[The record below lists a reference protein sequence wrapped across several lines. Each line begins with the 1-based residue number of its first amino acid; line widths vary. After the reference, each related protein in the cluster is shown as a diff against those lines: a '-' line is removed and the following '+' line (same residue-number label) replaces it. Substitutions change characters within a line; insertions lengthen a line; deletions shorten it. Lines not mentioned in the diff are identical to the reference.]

1 MPQRVLVPVEPT
13 PETPNHRCRLEI
25 SARLER
31 RTHSAGIAWRVTAGG
46 GSQPVQAR
54 TLRAIPTLMAAE
66 LAAVRDGLRAAA
78 KLGCGDLLVHV
89 PDPRL
94 VALLRGQP
102 SPGLRRVEASAERL
116 KALLRPFPSA
126 RFEARF
132 AADPTVVH
140 AAGEAL
146 DVGLH
151 AAALR
156 EEHRVYVMER
166 IMARAR
172 EVRLRRTDSGWLAN
186 DRYRVQLDPMRCECP
201 AWAARWAKAPLG
213 ARRAQR
219 LPCKHLVALAMREGI
234 SVPSDLAQLARKA
247 RE

>member
-1 MPQRVLVPVEPT
+1 MSQRVLEPVEPA
-13 PETPNHRCRLEI
+13 PESPNGPCRLEI

-31 RTHSAGIAWRVTAGG
+31 RTHTAGLAWRLTVGG
-46 GSQPVQAR
+46 KPLPAQAR
-54 TLRAIPTLMAAE
+54 TLRTASTLMGAE
-66 LAAVRDGLRAAA
+66 
-78 KLGCGDLLVHV
+78 
-89 PDPRL
+89 L
-94 VALLRGQP
+94 VALRDGIRAASKQGCRDLRVNLPDARLVKLLRGAP
-102 SPGLRRVEASAERL
+102 SPQWRRVGAAVERL
-116 KALLRPFPSA
+116 KPLLDNLPTL

-132 AADPTVVH
+132 APDPSLAH

-156 EEHRVYVMER
+156 EEHRVYAMER
-166 IMARAR
+166 IVARAR
-172 EVRLRRTDSGWLAN
+172 DVRLRRTDSGWLAN

-201 AWAARWAKAPLG
+201 AWTARWTNAPLG

-219 LPCKHLVALAMREGI
+219 LPCKHLVALAIQEGI
-234 SVPSDLAQLARKA
+234 SVPADLAQLARRA

>member
-1 MPQRVLVPVEPT
+1 MSQRVLEPAEPA
-13 PETPNHRCRLEI
+13 PEIPNGPCRLEV

-31 RTHSAGIAWRVTAGG
+31 RTHAAGIAWRLTVAGRPL
-46 GSQPVQAR
+46 PVQAR
-54 TLRAIPTLMAAE
+54 TLRTASTLMAAE
-66 LAAVRDGLRAAA
+66 LAALRDGIREAT
-78 KLGCGDLLVHV
+78 KRGCRDLLVSV
-89 PDPRL
+89 PDTRL
-94 VALLRGQP
+94 VAVLRGAP
-102 SPGLRRVEASAERL
+102 SPRLRRVAASVERL
-116 KALLRPFPSA
+116 KPLFVRFPALRYA
-126 RFEARF
+126 ARF
-132 AADPTVVH
+132 APDPGLVH

-156 EEHRVYVMER
+156 EEHRVYAMER
-166 IMARAR
+166 IVARAR

-201 AWAARWAKAPLG
+201 AWTARWANAPLG

-219 LPCKHLVALAMREGI
+219 LPCKHLVALAIHEGV
-234 SVPSDLAQLARKA
+234 SVPADLAQLARKA